1 MADCFKELSCRT
13 GVLEAEIEKM
23 AKAQE
28 YFKEFL
34 DSDCKARICE
44 SQKFREKIRNM
55 EYQLANVGSNLTK
68 KENVA

>member
-1 MADCFKELSCRT
+1 MYIGQVKDECCHMADCFQELSCRT

-44 SQKFREKIRNM
+44 S
-55 EYQLANVGSNLTK
+55 
-68 KENVA
+68 